1 MPHHRLII
9 LGAGT
14 AGLSAWKRA
23 RDLTDD
29 VLMIDPGPL
38 GTTCARVGC
47 MPSKALLQIAK
58 DHQTA
63 RRLHRE
69 GLMSGPGGELNGP
82 AVMNRVRELR
92 DRFTA
97 GPVRAV
103 EKMGERFVH
112 GAARFVAPDCIE
124 VEGARYSADAI
135 VVAAG
140 TQPFVPE
147 PWQALG
153 DRLLTSDGI
162 FEMPDIPSRV
172 GVIGAGAIGCEI
184 GQGLAM
190 LGSEV
195 HLFGRSPHLAGI
207 ADTAI
212 NNVLHSALGQHL
224 QLHLGEDA
232 QPLRIS
238 DGVEIGFGDE
248 RLVVDVVVAA
258 VGRRAPID
266 HLELDRLGVPTDD
279 QGLPRIDSE
288 SLRAGDAP
296 VWFAGDINGIRP
308 IMHEA
313 ADEGRLAAWH
323 ALHPDAECMQR
334 RTPMGIVFT
343 EPQVAW
349 AGLRAKELP
358 AGDALTG
365 ESDFSRQGRSIIK
378 GYEHGLMKVHADA
391 AGRLIGCEMACAG
404 AEHLA
409 HELAWLIQ
417 QEVGTVDALTL
428 PFYHPVLEEGL
439 RTALHDI
446 RRQLPERERRPD
458 LPLCHPGEDAL
469 AGT

>member
-14 AGLSAWKRA
+14 AGLSAWKQA
-23 RDLTDD
+23 RDFTDD
-29 VLMIDPGPL
+29 ILMIDPGPL

-47 MPSKALLQIAK
+47 MPSKSLLQIAL
-58 DHQTA
+58 DHRAA
-63 RRLHRE
+63 RHLHRD
-69 GLMSGPGGELNGP
+69 GLLTGACGELDST
-82 AVMNRVRELR
+82 AVMQRVRELR

-103 EKMGERFVH
+103 DKMGERFVR
-112 GAARFVAPDCIE
+112 GAARFVAPDGLE
-124 VEGARYSADAI
+124 VDGTRYSAEAF

-147 PWQALG
+147 PWRALG
-153 DRLLTSDGI
+153 DRLLTSDDL
-162 FEMPDIPSRV
+162 FEMPDIPLRV

-184 GQGLAM
+184 GQGLSM

-195 HLFGRSPHLAGI
+195 HLFGRDRRLAGI
-207 ADTAI
+207 ADHQI
-212 NNVLHSALGQHL
+212 NDVMREALSGELH
-224 QLHLGEDA
+224 LHLGDDA
-232 QPLRIS
+232 QPEPAP
-238 DGVEIGFGDE
+238 DGVSIHFGEE
-248 RLVVDVVVAA
+248 RIEVDLVIAA
-258 VGRRAPID
+258 IGRRAPIEE
-266 HLELDRLGVPTDD
+266 LGLDRLDVPTDD
-279 QGLPRIDSE
+279 QGLPQIDPV

-323 ALHPDAECMQR
+323 ALHPDAECMSR

-349 AGLRAKELP
+349 AGLRRDDLS
-358 AGDALTG
+358 DDNLIG
-365 ESDFSRQGRSIIK
+365 ECDFSRQGRSIIK
-378 GYEHGLMKVHADA
+378 GYEHGLMKVYADPN
-391 AGRLIGCEMACAG
+391 GRLVGTEMACAG

-409 HELAWLIQ
+409 HELAWLVQ
-417 QEVGTVDALTL
+417 QQVNVIEALQL
-428 PFYHPVLEEGL
+428 PFYHPVLEEGM

-446 RRQLPERERRPD
+446 RRQLPERKRRPD
-458 LPLCHPGEDAL
+458 LPLCQDGDDVLPGD
-469 AGT
+469 

>member
-9 LGAGT
+9 LGTGT
-14 AGLSAWKRA
+14 AGLSAWKQA

-29 VLMIDPGPL
+29 ILMIDPGPL

-47 MPSKALLQIAK
+47 MPSKSLLQVAL
-58 DHQTA
+58 DHRAA
-63 RRLHRE
+63 RRLHRD
-69 GLMSGPGGELNGP
+69 GLLTGPAGELDGA
-82 AVMNRVRELR
+82 AVMQRVRELR

-103 EKMGERFVH
+103 EKMGDGFIR
-112 GAARFVAPDCIE
+112 GAARFVAPDCLE
-124 VEGARYSADAI
+124 VDGTRYSADAI

-140 TQPFVPE
+140 TKPFVPK
-147 PWQALG
+147 PWRALD
-153 DRLLTSDGI
+153 DRLLTSDDL
-162 FEMPDIPSRV
+162 FEMPDIPRRV

-195 HLFGRSPHLAGI
+195 HLFGRDQRLAGI
-207 ADTAI
+207 ADSQI
-212 NNVLHSALGQHL
+212 NDVMHEALSGELH
-224 QLHLGEDA
+224 LHLGEDA
-232 QPLRIS
+232 RPEPTPNGVSIHFGEERIEV
-238 DGVEIGFGDE
+238 D
-248 RLVVDVVVAA
+248 LVIAA
-258 VGRRAPID
+258 IGRRPPIED
-266 HLELDRLGVPTDD
+266 LGLDRLDVPADD
-279 QGLPRIDSE
+279 KGLPRIDPA

-323 ALHPDAECMQR
+323 ALHPDAECMSR
-334 RTPMGIVFT
+334 RTPIGIVFT

-349 AGLRAKELP
+349 AGQR
-358 AGDALTG
+358 GDDLSGEALTG
-365 ESDFSRQGRSIIK
+365 ECDFSRQGRSIIK
-378 GYEHGLMKVHADA
+378 GYEHGLMKVHADPD
-391 AGRLIGCEMACAG
+391 GRLVGGEMACAG

-417 QEVGTVDALTL
+417 QEVNVIEALQL
-428 PFYHPVLEEGL
+428 PFYHPVLEEGM
-439 RTALHDI
+439 RTALQDI

-458 LPLCHPGEDAL
+458 LPLCHPGEDSL
-469 AGT
+469 PGV